1 MNINIDNFDN
11 IMDEIT
17 NREDLRDYIH
27 EIHNYLRNSGAAF
40 GMNALKMFNFFYG
53 LSLIDK
59 DEKVFQESGLS
70 DICRFK
76 ELVKIKNPNAR
87 LVRVG
92 EILTELYQCGAS
104 DNEKLRRMEKLLF
117 YDIPQEIHCSIYNE
131 LINRVKNIQDS
142 ESNDNKITMKKKFQ
156 LSGKTY
162 EYFIGRDKAAIQD
175 MGAYF
180 TDRHIVNYIFEEK
193 LKPQLNEDNSIKS
206 MIDPFGGSGGF
217 TIGYINYLN
226 ENFKNEID
234 WKTEIDKISHVD
246 MNRDVVKVASI
257 EAFGLTGAI
266 PNLDSNF
273 MTKNSFKYD
282 FIDLNNLNNEYLK
295 YDLVITNPP
304 YGGDKMK
311 KNHSIIK
318 CEKIIKFKELKIAEN
333 KKKIAKCTNDKL
345 KKILNYVNN
354 QYFEEINKL
363 EKKIESINDCND
375 DKKVQFSEC
384 SGRIQNYAIHNEL
397 AFEKKKNIKNN
408 EGQNIPTTIYESSL
422 NDKEACSVVL
432 MMDLLKQ
439 NGTCVA
445 VIKEGFFFDSKY
457 SEIRKRLVEN
467 FNVSDIISVP
477 EKQFENTPTKTSIII
492 FHNTNEKTSV
502 INFYDLEVEKE
513 EKDVFKTSILIGD
526 SEFDLEDDED
536 EEKLMNQF
544 DFENNKN
551 LPIFKTTIL
560 KLKDDIKDDGVKEKL
575 IVSVPVNSIHKNN
588 YSFNSKEYN
597 KMNIIFNENY
607 ELINFGNFFDSQKGY
622 AFEKNDFK
630 EKGEYKIIKNSDI
643 KSNILLDINN
653 YCYIDKSDKLTKFE
667 VFKNDLL
674 IGLVGDVGKIG
685 IYLDNNKSYL
695 NQNTAIF
702 RPKNINY
709 TFLFTLYKIF
719 DIENNIKK
727 EANGTNQKSISVL
740 DIQKQKIALP
750 INEERRNYWVNTSK
764 NYLESYINSF
774 KELRSLEEQI
784 MNKINEVIE
793 SGKYQMKTIKELC
806 EINYGT
812 RIVKKNTEPGEYYVY
827 GGGDKTFTTNKYNR
841 DGFNVLIGR
850 FAISEECIRLK
861 YEKLFLND
869 SGMTIESK
877 NKNINL
883 LKYIGYY
890 LFNNQNLVMNCTNG
904 SIQKN
909 VNIDMFKNLNIQI
922 PSNEILEE
930 FSDLFKNVEKY
941 YLLTQQREKE
951 YEELIQ
957 QFRNESIKEI
967 VFGNFENEEQN
978 TENIE
983 QKSISSKTSSSK
995 SSKTSAKALKKD
1007 DNIPYCKAILKNKC
1021 NCTNKGK
1028 FDGYCGN
1035 HKSQAKKE
1043 IENVHPD
1050 ILAIQNSIVSTTDNS
1065 IIKKEEVKKRVL
1077 KKKN

>member
-1 MNINIDNFDN
+1 MNNNIDNFDN

-117 YDIPQEIHCSIYNE
+117 YDIPQEIHCKIYNE
-131 LINRVKNIQDS
+131 LIDRVSKIQEAEEKMKN
-142 ESNDNKITMKKKFQ
+142 KFQ
-156 LSGKTY
+156 LSGKIY
-162 EYFIGRDKAAIQD
+162 EYFIGKDKTAIQEL
-175 MGAYF
+175 GAFF
-180 TDRHIVNYIFEEK
+180 TDRHIVDYIFEQK
-193 LKPQLNEDNSIKS
+193 VQPQLNEDNSIKS

-226 ENFKNEID
+226 ENFKNEIN
-234 WKTEIDKISHVD
+234 WKTEIDKISHID

-266 PNLDSNF
+266 PNLDTNF

-282 FIDLNNLNNEYLK
+282 FTNLNNLNNEYLK

-304 YGGDKMK
+304 YGGDKIK

-333 KKKIAKCTNDKL
+333 KKKIIKCTNDKL

-354 QYFEEINKL
+354 QYLEEINDI

-384 SGRIQNYAIHNEL
+384 FPRIQNYAVRNEL
-397 AFEKKKNIKNN
+397 AFEKKKNIKNK
-408 EGQNIPTTIYESSL
+408 EGLNVPTTIYETFL

-432 MMDLLKQ
+432 MMDLLKE

-467 FNVSDIISVP
+467 FKVSDIISVP

-513 EKDVFKTSILIGD
+513 EKDVFKTSISIDD
-526 SEFDLEDDED
+526 SEFEFEDELAESL
-536 EEKLMNQF
+536 EEKLLNQF

-560 KLKDDIKDDGVKEKL
+560 KLKDDIKEDGVKEKL
-575 IVSVPVNSIHKNN
+575 IVSVPLNSIRKNN

-597 KMNIIFNENY
+597 KIHIICHEDY
-607 ELINFGNFFDSQKGY
+607 ELKKLSELTTYLPKSKRAASYGKDKGLYNFYTSSDKVLKCDEADYVEESLIIGNGGS
-622 AFEKNDFK
+622 AN
-630 EKGEYKIIKNSDI
+630 IK
-643 KSNILLDINN
+643 LDINFSCSDHN
-653 YCYIDKSDKLTKFE
+653 YVIKL
-667 VFKNDLL
+667 V
-674 IGLVGDVGKIG
+674 
-685 IYLDNNKSYL
+685 NN
-695 NQNTAIF
+695 
-702 RPKNINY
+702 NINNVYLY
-709 TFLFTLYKIF
+709 TCMLSTKDLVEYGF
-719 DIENNIKK
+719 
-727 EANGTNQKSISVL
+727 NGTNLKNISKEYLNNLSIVL
-740 DIQKQKIALP
+740 PKNMDKM
-750 INEERRNYWVNTSK
+750 NYWIQLMSEKYNNFK
-764 NYLESYINSF
+764 NAENEH
-774 KELRSLEEQI
+774 KSLEEQI
-784 MNKINEVIE
+784 MNKINVVIE
-793 SGKYQMKTIKELC
+793 SGQYQMKTIKELC
-806 EINYGT
+806 EINRGK
-812 RIVKKNTEPGEYYVY
+812 IIKNEERKPGPYFVY
-827 GGGDKTFTTNKYNR
+827 GGGDKTYSCDKYNR
-841 DGFNVLIGR
+841 DGFNIIIGR
-850 FAISEECIRLK
+850 AGITEECIRIK
-861 YEKLFLND
+861 YEKLYITDCAFSIN
-869 SGMTIESK
+869 SIK
-877 NKNINL
+877 NNNNLL
-883 LKYIGYY
+883 LKYIGYF
-890 LFNNQNLVMNCTNG
+890 LLNNQIELYNKGRGSVQKSINLG
-904 SIQKN
+904 DIES
-909 VNIDMFKNLNIQI
+909 LNIRI
-922 PSNEILEE
+922 PSNKVLEE
-930 FSDLFKNVEKY
+930 FTELFENVEKY
-941 YLLTQQREKE
+941 YLLTQQRKKE

-967 VFGNFENEEQN
+967 VFGNFENEEEN

-983 QKSISSKTSSSK
+983 QKSISSKTSSTK
-995 SSKTSAKALKKD
+995 SSKTSSKAFKKD

-1050 ILAIQNSIVSTTDNS
+1050 ILAIQNSIVSTTDNT